1 MMKSGMKP
9 IIPTN
14 TQTQY
19 KNKRNNKSRTIKLI
33 LNIYYEAVPL
43 NNCSMDYGCFFSS
56 LSKK

>member
-33 LNIYYEAVPL
+33 LNFYYEAVPL
-43 NNCSMDYGCFFSS
+43 NNSMDYGSFFSS